1 VRSRNFEGA
10 RRGDGAPPR
19 VMTLGPMADC
29 QATQGWTGCR
39 SADPEVF
46 RHVGW
51 PNPDL
56 LTPVPPFGFA
66 VMSKMMLSG
75 RAGSAETPPNS
86 GQRVG
91 GGQVI
96 ETEEIP
102 HSPGDIVIRA
112 GGVAAQAH
120 SADELMAC
128 A

>member
-1 VRSRNFEGA
+1 MGGAVAQKRSGCESRNLRV
-10 RRGDGAPPR
+10 RRGDSAPPR

-75 RAGSAETPPNS
+75 RAGSPETPP
-86 GQRVG
+86 
-91 GGQVI
+91 
-96 ETEEIP
+96 T
-102 HSPGDIVIRA
+102 A
-112 GGVAAQAH
+112 GSELEAAR
-120 SADELMAC
+120 
-128 A
+128 